1 MADFDDTLGELHGTL
16 AAIQRVLDA
25 HPNIAR
31 EVTKAVTDAD
41 AVAVQESAAQDA
53 ARANALKRTME
64 QTIGKV
70 APSKRA
76 PDVSDV

>member
-16 AAIQRVLDA
+16 AAIQTVLDA
-25 HPNIAR
+25 HPNISR

-41 AVAVQESAAQDA
+41 AVAVAESAAQDA
-53 ARANALKRTME
+53 ARANALKRTLE

-70 APSKRA
+70 APDKRA
-76 PDVSDV
+76 PESTE